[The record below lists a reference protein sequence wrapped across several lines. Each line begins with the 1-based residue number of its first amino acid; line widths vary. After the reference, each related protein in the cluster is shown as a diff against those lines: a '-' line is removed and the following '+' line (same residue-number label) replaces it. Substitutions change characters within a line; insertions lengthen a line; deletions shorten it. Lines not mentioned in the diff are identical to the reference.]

1 MGSLTRTM
9 LMVAKNTT
17 GLTGLPVAK
26 MPGDYAYRKNTEQ
39 LIMDRAAVVKS
50 TQDVLEMEK
59 KIGCGQIEEVIV
71 QAENELVLARTI
83 LECKAWEPLVAEA
96 PPRQWK
102 WPV

>member
-1 MGSLTRTM
+1 
-9 LMVAKNTT
+9 
-17 GLTGLPVAK
+17 
-26 MPGDYAYRKNTEQ
+26 
-39 LIMDRAAVVKS
+39 MDRAAVVKS

-96 PPRQWK
+96 PANQWK